1 MAVFRTSAKFKTPPI
16 FSAVI
21 YAVYVSVHHLQVYVV
36 VVMALLK
43 YLQREGP
50 VLKCD
55 TLKKE
60 TKPVTSAL
68 NGLLMTS
75 IQRLATSIVRLNKA
89 IY

>member
-1 MAVFRTSAKFKTPPI
+1 MAT
-16 FSAVI
+16 AVI
-21 YAVYVSVHHLQVYVV
+21 YAVYVSVHHLQVYVA

-60 TKPVTSAL
+60 TKSVTSAL